1 MRSGSTS
8 RRRSGWFRRRRRAT
22 RTPRHS
28 SRRSAAAG
36 GGVPAE
42 RRPPRRSESA
52 SAKRNFTESHSMTKR
67 MLIMLAVVG
76 VVFGGILGWQLF
88 GKPYMM
94 RKFIPVG
101 VIPPQTVSTAKAGFS
116 EWQGE
121 FQAVGTL
128 RAVRG
133 ADIAPEVAGVI
144 TAIHFQSGQEIE
156 AGAPLVQLNAES
168 DLARLQSLAAAGE
181 LAEINYQRDQKQLEI
196 QGVSQAVV
204 DADAANLKNA
214 KAQLAEQQALVNK
227 KLVRA
232 PFDGRLGVRAVDVGP
247 YVNAGTKL
255 VTLQALDPVYVDFF
269 APQKSLG
276 RVALGQKIVLK
287 TDAFQG
293 QQFPGEVSS
302 IDPKVDPATRNVQ
315 VRATV
320 RNAKRSL
327 LPGMFATV
335 VIASGGPQRYLT
347 LPQTAV
353 SYNPFGDTVF
363 VVEESKG
370 KDDKP
375 ALLAQQKFVT
385 TGAARGDQVA
395 ILSGIKIGRA
405 SRRERVEIS
414 VR

>member
-1 MRSGSTS
+1 
-8 RRRSGWFRRRRRAT
+8 
-22 RTPRHS
+22 
-28 SRRSAAAG
+28 
-36 GGVPAE
+36 
-42 RRPPRRSESA
+42 
-52 SAKRNFTESHSMTKR
+52 MTKR
-67 MLIMLAVVG
+67 MIIMLAIVG
-76 VVFGGILGWQLF
+76 LLFGGLF
-88 GKPYMM
+88 GFKA
-94 RKFIPVG
+94 FLGG
-101 VIPPQTVSTAKAGFS
+101 VIRKSISAQGLPSQTVSTAKAQFA

-133 ADIAPEVAGVI
+133 ADLAPEVSGVI
-144 TAIHFQSGQEIE
+144 TAIHFQSGQAVQ
-156 AGAPLVQLNAES
+156 AGTPLVQLNAES
-168 DLARLQSLAAAGE
+168 DVARLHSLGANAD
-181 LAEINYQRDQKQLEI
+181 LAEVNYERNRKQLEF

-232 PFDGRLGVRAVDVGP
+232 PFDGRLGIRAVDVGQ

-255 VTLQALDPVYVDFF
+255 VTLQALDPVYVDFY

-276 RVALGQKIVLK
+276 RIAVGQKIILK

-320 RNAKRSL
+320 RNPKHSL

-335 VIASGGPQRYLT
+335 VLASGGPQRFLT

-353 SYNPFGDTVF
+353 SYNPYGDTVF

-370 KDDKP
+370 KDDKV
-375 ALLAQQKFVT
+375 ALVAQQKFVT
-385 TGAARGDQVA
+385 TGEARGDQVA
-395 ILSGIKIGRA
+395 ILSGIKEGDTVVTAGQIKLRSGFPVIVNNA
-405 SRRERVEIS
+405 IQPTNDAAPKPKDQ
-414 VR
+414 

>member
-1 MRSGSTS
+1 
-8 RRRSGWFRRRRRAT
+8 
-22 RTPRHS
+22 
-28 SRRSAAAG
+28 
-36 GGVPAE
+36 
-42 RRPPRRSESA
+42 
-52 SAKRNFTESHSMTKR
+52 MTKR
-67 MLIMLAVVG
+67 MIIMLAIVG
-76 VVFGGILGWQLF
+76 LLFGGLF
-88 GKPYMM
+88 GFKA
-94 RKFIPVG
+94 FLGG
-101 VIPPQTVSTAKAGFS
+101 VIRKSISAQGLPSQTVSTAKAQFA

-133 ADIAPEVAGVI
+133 ADLAPEVSGVI
-144 TAIHFQSGQEIE
+144 TAIHFQSGQAVQ
-156 AGAPLVQLNAES
+156 AGTPLVQLNAES
-168 DLARLQSLAAAGE
+168 HVARLHSLWANDDLAE
-181 LAEINYQRDQKQLEI
+181 VNYERNRKQLEF

-232 PFDGRLGVRAVDVGP
+232 PFDGRLGIRAVDVGQ

-255 VTLQALDPVYVDFF
+255 VTLQALDPVYVDFY

-276 RVALGQKIVLK
+276 RIAVGQKIILK

-320 RNAKRSL
+320 RNPKHSL

-335 VIASGGPQRYLT
+335 VLASGGPQRFLT

-353 SYNPFGDTVF
+353 SYNPYGDTVF

-370 KDDKP
+370 RDDKV
-375 ALLAQQKFVT
+375 ALIAQQKFVT
-385 TGAARGDQVA
+385 TGEARGDQVA
-395 ILSGIKIGRA
+395 ILSGIKEGDTVVTAGQIKLRSGFPVIVNNSIQPA
-405 SRRERVEIS
+405 NEQAPQPKDQ
-414 VR
+414 

>member
-1 MRSGSTS
+1 MI
-8 RRRSGWFRRRRRAT
+8 
-22 RTPRHS
+22 
-28 SRRSAAAG
+28 
-36 GGVPAE
+36 
-42 RRPPRRSESA
+42 
-52 SAKRNFTESHSMTKR
+52 KR
-67 MLIMLAVVG
+67 MLIMLTAVG
-76 VVFGGILGWQLF
+76 LLFGGLF
-88 GKPYMM
+88 GFKA
-94 RKFIPVG
+94 FVG
-101 VIPPQTVSTAKAGFS
+101 TKIRESIAAQGIPPQTVSTAKAQFT

-133 ADIAPEVAGVI
+133 ADMAPEVSGLI
-144 TAIHFQSGQEIE
+144 TGIHFQSGQEVAE
-156 AGAPLVQLNAES
+156 GAPLVQLNNES
-168 DLARLQSLAAAGE
+168 DVARLQSLMAAVE
-181 LAEINYQRDQKQLEI
+181 LAEANYDRDQKQLAI
-196 QGVSQAVV
+196 QAVSQAVV
-204 DADAANLKNA
+204 DADAATLKSA
-214 KAQLAEQQALVNK
+214 KAQVAEQRALVAK

-232 PFDGRLGVRAVDVGP
+232 PFAGRLGIRAVDVGQ

-255 VTLQALDPVYVDFF
+255 VTLQALDPVYVDFY

-276 RVALGQKIVLK
+276 RIALRQKIALK

-320 RNAKRSL
+320 RNPKHSL

-335 VIASGGPQRYLT
+335 VLASGGPQRFLT

-370 KDDKP
+370 KDEKV
-375 ALLAQQKFVT
+375 ALVAQQKFVT
-385 TGAARGDQVA
+385 TGEARGDQVA
-395 ILSGIKIGRA
+395 ILSGIKEGDTVVTAGQIKLRSGFPVIVNNSIQPTNEQA
-405 SRRERVEIS
+405 PQPKDQ
-414 VR
+414 

>member
-1 MRSGSTS
+1 
-8 RRRSGWFRRRRRAT
+8 
-22 RTPRHS
+22 
-28 SRRSAAAG
+28 
-36 GGVPAE
+36 
-42 RRPPRRSESA
+42 
-52 SAKRNFTESHSMTKR
+52 MTKR

-94 RKFIPVG
+94 RKFIPIG

-116 EWQGE
+116 DWQGE

-133 ADIAPEVAGVI
+133 ADIAPEVPGVI

-156 AGAPLVQLNAES
+156 AGAPLVQLNDES
-168 DLARLQSLAAAGE
+168 DLARLQALAAAAD
-181 LAEINYQRDQKQLEI
+181 LAQVNYQRDQKQLEI
-196 QGVSQAVV
+196 QAVSQAVV
-204 DADAANLKNA
+204 DADAANLKSA

-232 PFDGRLGVRAVDVGP
+232 PFAGRVGIRAVDLGQ
-247 YVNAGTKL
+247 YVTAGTKL
-255 VTLQALDPVYVDFF
+255 VTLQALDPVYVDFY

-276 RVALGQKIVLK
+276 KIVLK
-287 TDAFQG
+287 QKMVLQTDAFAG
-293 QQFPGEVSS
+293 ERFPGEISS
-302 IDPKVDPATRNVQ
+302 IDPKVDPGTRNVQ

-320 RNAKRSL
+320 RNSKRTL

-335 VIASGGPQRYLT
+335 VIASGGPQRFLT

-353 SYNPFGDTVF
+353 SYNPYGDTVF

-370 KDDKP
+370 KDEKV
-375 ALLAQQKFVT
+375 ALVAQQRFVT
-385 TGAARGDQVA
+385 TGETRGDQVA
-395 ILSGIKIGRA
+395 ILSGIKQGDTVVTAGQIKLRSGFPVVVNNSIQPTNDPA
-405 SRRERVEIS
+405 PQPKDQ
-414 VR
+414 

>member
-1 MRSGSTS
+1 
-8 RRRSGWFRRRRRAT
+8 
-22 RTPRHS
+22 
-28 SRRSAAAG
+28 
-36 GGVPAE
+36 
-42 RRPPRRSESA
+42 
-52 SAKRNFTESHSMTKR
+52 MTKR
-67 MLIMLAVVG
+67 MIIMLAIVG
-76 VVFGGILGWQLF
+76 VLFGGLF
-88 GKPYMM
+88 GFKALLGSVI
-94 RKFIPVG
+94 RKSISSQG
-101 VIPPQTVSTAKAGFS
+101 IPPQSVSTAKAQFT

-133 ADIAPEVAGVI
+133 ADMASEISGLI
-144 TAIHFQSGQEIE
+144 TAIHFQSGQEVAE
-156 AGAPLVQLNAES
+156 GAPLVQLNNES
-168 DLARLQSLAAAGE
+168 DVAKLQSLMAAVE
-181 LAEINYQRDQKQLEI
+181 LAEANYDRDQKQLAI
-196 QGVSQAVV
+196 QAVSQAVV
-204 DADAANLKNA
+204 DADAATLKSA
-214 KAQLAEQQALVNK
+214 KAQVAEQRALVAK

-232 PFDGRLGVRAVDVGP
+232 PFAGRLGIRAVDVGQ

-255 VTLQALDPVYVDFF
+255 VTLQALDPVYVDFY

-276 RVALGQKIVLK
+276 RIALGQKIVLK

-320 RNAKRSL
+320 RNPKRSL

-335 VIASGGPQRYLT
+335 VIASGGPQRFLT

-385 TGAARGDQVA
+385 TGEARGDQVA
-395 ILSGIKIGRA
+395 ILSGIKEGDTVVTAGQIKLRSGFPVVVNNSIQPTNEPA
-405 SRRERVEIS
+405 PKPKDQ
-414 VR
+414 

>member
-1 MRSGSTS
+1 
-8 RRRSGWFRRRRRAT
+8 
-22 RTPRHS
+22 
-28 SRRSAAAG
+28 
-36 GGVPAE
+36 
-42 RRPPRRSESA
+42 
-52 SAKRNFTESHSMTKR
+52 MTKR

-76 VVFGGILGWQLF
+76 VLFGGILGWQLF

-168 DLARLQSLAAAGE
+168 DLARLQSLAAAAE
-181 LAEINYQRDQKQLEI
+181 LAEVNYQRDQKQLEI
-196 QGVSQAVV
+196 QAVSRAVV
-204 DADAANLKNA
+204 DADAANLKSA

-232 PFDGRLGVRAVDVGP
+232 PFAGRVGIRAVDIGQ
-247 YVNAGTKL
+247 YVTAGTKL
-255 VTLQALDPVYVDFF
+255 VTLQALDPAYVDFY

-276 RVALGQKIVLK
+276 KIVLKQKITLK
-287 TDAFQG
+287 TDAFAG
-293 QQFPGEVSS
+293 EQFPGEISS

-320 RNAKRSL
+320 RNPKRAL

-335 VIASGGPQRYLT
+335 TIASGEPQRYIT
-347 LPQTAV
+347 LPQTSV
-353 SYNPFGDTVF
+353 SYNPYGDTVF
-363 VVEESKG
+363 VVEEHKSQDG
-370 KDDKP
+370 K
-375 ALLAQQKFVT
+375 ASLLAQQKFVT
-385 TGAARGDQVA
+385 TGSTRGDQVA
-395 ILSGIKIGRA
+395 ILSGIKEGDTIVTAGQIKLRTGVPVIVNNSIQPA
-405 SRRERVEIS
+405 NDPAPRPKDQ
-414 VR
+414 

>member
-1 MRSGSTS
+1 MI
-8 RRRSGWFRRRRRAT
+8 
-22 RTPRHS
+22 
-28 SRRSAAAG
+28 
-36 GGVPAE
+36 
-42 RRPPRRSESA
+42 
-52 SAKRNFTESHSMTKR
+52 KR
-67 MLIMLAVVG
+67 MLIMLAAVG
-76 VVFGGILGWQLF
+76 LLFGGLF
-88 GKPYMM
+88 GFKA
-94 RKFIPVG
+94 FVG
-101 VIPPQTVSTAKAGFS
+101 TKIRESIAAQGIPPQSVSTAKAQFT

-133 ADIAPEVAGVI
+133 ADMAPEVSGLI
-144 TAIHFQSGQEIE
+144 TAIHFQSGQEVAE
-156 AGAPLVQLNAES
+156 GAPLVQLNNES
-168 DLARLQSLAAAGE
+168 DVARLQSLMAAVE
-181 LAEINYQRDQKQLEI
+181 LAEANYDRDQKQLAI
-196 QGVSQAVV
+196 QAVSQAVV
-204 DADAANLKNA
+204 DADAATLKSA
-214 KAQLAEQQALVNK
+214 KAQVAEQRALVAK

-232 PFDGRLGVRAVDVGP
+232 PFAGRLGIRAVDVGQ

-255 VTLQALDPVYVDFF
+255 VTLQALDPVYVDFY

-276 RVALGQKIVLK
+276 RIALRQKIALK

-320 RNAKRSL
+320 RNPKRSL

-335 VIASGGPQRYLT
+335 VLASGGPQRFLT

-370 KDDKP
+370 KDEKV
-375 ALLAQQKFVT
+375 ALVAQQKFVT
-385 TGAARGDQVA
+385 TGEARGDQVA
-395 ILSGIKIGRA
+395 ILSGIKEGDTVVTAGQIKLRSGFPVIVNNSIQPTNEQA
-405 SRRERVEIS
+405 PQPKDQ
-414 VR
+414 

>member
-1 MRSGSTS
+1 
-8 RRRSGWFRRRRRAT
+8 
-22 RTPRHS
+22 
-28 SRRSAAAG
+28 
-36 GGVPAE
+36 
-42 RRPPRRSESA
+42 
-52 SAKRNFTESHSMTKR
+52 MTKR
-67 MLIMLAVVG
+67 MIIMLAIVG
-76 VVFGGILGWQLF
+76 LLFGGLF
-88 GKPYMM
+88 GFKA
-94 RKFIPVG
+94 FLGG
-101 VIPPQTVSTAKAGFS
+101 VIRKSISAQGLPSQTVSTAKAQFA

-133 ADIAPEVAGVI
+133 ADLAPEVSGVI
-144 TAIHFQSGQEIE
+144 TAIHFQSGQSIE

-168 DLARLQSLAAAGE
+168 DLARLQALAASAA
-181 LAEINYQRDQKQLEI
+181 LAEVNYQRNQKQLEI
-196 QGVSQAVV
+196 QAVSQAVV
-204 DADAANLKNA
+204 DADAANVKSA
-214 KAQLAEQQALVNK
+214 RAQLAEQQALLNK

-232 PFDGRLGVRAVDVGP
+232 PFEGRLGIRAVDVGQ

-255 VTLQALDPVYVDFF
+255 VTLQALDPVYVDFY

-276 RVALGQKIVLK
+276 KIALKQKIVLT

-320 RNAKRSL
+320 RNPKQNL

-335 VIASGGPQRYLT
+335 VLASGGPQRFLT

-353 SYNPFGDTVF
+353 SYNPYGDTVF

-370 KDDKP
+370 KDEKV
-375 ALLAQQKFVT
+375 ALVAQQKFVT
-385 TGAARGDQVA
+385 TGETRGDQVA
-395 ILSGIKIGRA
+395 ILSGIKEGDTVVTAGQIKLRSGFPVIVNNSIQPTNEPA
-405 SRRERVEIS
+405 PQPKDQ
-414 VR
+414 